1 MSLHNKLRM
10 LNLTTTNKE
19 AKGLAPQLPNVE
31 PNPNTIG
38 KSVTWENKK
47 LKNYPIASES
57 DIRTICSKIE
67 NGSISIT
74 STTDVANLLEVPI
87 GQLLY
92 ILYQKKDNYK
102 SFKITKKNGG
112 VRIID
117 APCGSLSI
125 LQEKLKPII
134 EYFYRPKKSAHGF
147 IKNKSILT
155 NAEKHIKKKYVIN
168 IDLEDYFGSV
178 TFARVYGIFKS
189 KPFNFSHS
197 AASILAQL
205 CTKDGKLPQGACT
218 SPVLANL
225 ASASLDKHLTQ
236 LAQKKQITYT
246 RYADDITFS
255 FKQKQVR
262 DIIIKNK
269 ENDFE
274 LSKTIVDI
282 VERNGFKINFNKFR
296 VQKKSERQKVT
307 GLVVNKKVNI
317 ERSYLR
323 VTRSMIHKWRTN
335 RSESA
340 SLFSIQKGYT
350 SKNKDE
356 EISIFRN
363 HIYGRLS
370 FIRMI
375 RGNDFPAYLKL
386 MAEMSHHDTVKTR
399 EGLRAM
405 KETETYD
412 VFICHASE
420 DKESIATPIY
430 NELVK
435 LNIATFI
442 DHIEIK
448 WGDSL
453 VDKINSSL
461 VKSKYV
467 IAILSTNSIRKH
479 WPRKELHSVLSRE
492 INDNKVKLL
501 PLIKKDDTGIVL
513 SELPLLC
520 DKLYVTYDN
529 NPEEIA
535 NMIQSRLGK

>member
-1 MSLHNKLRM
+1 M